1 MFATLKRVLSRT
13 QNTVTEPAATLSTL
27 VTPEPPPAP
36 VTSAAEESGPPMDFT
51 LRDAYLSG
59 WFHKETGELFTG
71 FKVDAT
77 NHVLDVGCG
86 DGNFI
91 HFCATQGAEVTF
103 VDVDAAKIEEAVARL
118 QGTAARGIHPVVSDA
133 SPLPMPANHFD
144 KVVAMEV
151 MEHVDHPADFLAE
164 LVRVGKPGALY
175 LLSVPDITSETVQ
188 RTVAPA
194 MYFEKPNH
202 INIFSGE
209 EFAQLVR
216 DSGLII
222 EKQTS
227 YGFFW
232 SVFWAFFWTC
242 DQELTDPW
250 HPLLAQWGKTWE
262 TLLTMRDGPRIKQA
276 LDKALPKSQAII
288 ARKPE

>member
-1 MFATLKRVLSRT
+1 
-13 QNTVTEPAATLSTL
+13 
-27 VTPEPPPAP
+27 
-36 VTSAAEESGPPMDFT
+36 
-51 LRDAYLSG
+51 
-59 WFHKETGELFTG
+59 
-71 FKVDAT
+71 
-77 NHVLDVGCG
+77 
-86 DGNFI
+86 
-91 HFCATQGAEVTF
+91 
-103 VDVDAAKIEEAVARL
+103 
-118 QGTAARGIHPVVSDA
+118 VSDA
-133 SPLPMPANHFD
+133 SPLPMPANRFA
-144 KVVAMEV
+144 KVGAMEV
-151 MEHVDHPADFLAE
+151 MGHVDHPADLLAE
-164 LVRVGKPGALY
+164 LVRAGKPGARY

-194 MYFEKPNH
+194 RYSAKTNH
-202 INIFSGE
+202 INSFSGE
-209 EFAQLVR
+209 EVGKLVR

-222 EKQTS
+222 EKQSS

-276 LDKALPKSQAII
+276 LDKALPKSQAIV